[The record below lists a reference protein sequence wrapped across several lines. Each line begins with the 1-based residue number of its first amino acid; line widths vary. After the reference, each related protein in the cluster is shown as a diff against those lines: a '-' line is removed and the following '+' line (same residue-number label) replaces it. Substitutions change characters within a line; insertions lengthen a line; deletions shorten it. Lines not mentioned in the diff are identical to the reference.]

1 MSMVITGGGTGGH
14 LTIAK
19 AIKEELNLRG
29 IQPLFVGSTYGQDRE
44 WFEGDSGWEAC
55 YFLETSGVV
64 NKKGLA
70 KLGALKDIFKAM
82 MQARAIITKHQSDV
96 VFSVGG
102 YSAAPASFAAMMMKK
117 RFYMHEQN
125 AVMGRLNKL
134 LAPKATMLFSSY
146 HVYAD
151 DAVTDYPVRDIF
163 FQNAR
168 NRQDIKSIIFLGGSQ
183 GARTINDFALSVAK
197 IVDKKGIKIIHQCG
211 KNELDR
217 CRKFYHD
224 SSIDAEV
231 FDFSKAL
238 EEKIKEADFAIARAG
253 ASTVWE
259 LTASGLPALF
269 IPYPYA
275 AGDHQYHNA
284 KFLAEKKLALL
295 QREEALHP
303 DILEDIWQLDLKT
316 ISKNLRGMIAP
327 DGAKKIVD
335 IILDSTTTS

>member
-1 MSMVITGGGTGGH
+1 MRVAITGGGTGGH

-29 IQPLFVGSTYGQDRE
+29 IRPLFIGSTYGQDRA
-44 WFEGDSGWEAC
+44 WFEEDEGWEAK

-70 KLGALKDIFKAM
+70 KLGALKDIFKAT
-82 MQARAIITKHQSDV
+82 MQARSLITTQKIDV

-102 YSAAPASFAAMMMKK
+102 YSAAPASFAALMMKK
-117 RFYMHEQN
+117 DFYMHEQN

-134 LAPKATMLFSSY
+134 LLPKARMLFSSY
-146 HVYAD
+146 HDSVIK
-151 DAVTDYPVRDIF
+151 DYPVRDIF

-168 NRQDIKSIIFLGGSQ
+168 VRKKINTIIFLGGSQ
-183 GARTINDFALSVAK
+183 GASAINDFALMVAEEL
-197 IVDKKGIKIIHQCG
+197 DNKGIKIIHQCG
-211 KNELDR
+211 KRDLEK
-217 CRKFYHD
+217 CQKFYHD
-224 SSIDAEV
+224 KSINAEV
-231 FDFSKAL
+231 FDFSKEL
-238 EEKIKEADFAIARAG
+238 EGKIKEADFAICRAG

-284 KFLAEKKLALL
+284 KFLVDKKLAIL
-295 QREEALHP
+295 QREDTLDTE
-303 DILEDIWQLDLKT
+303 ILKQVESLDLAGVSSALQKM
-316 ISKNLRGMIAP
+316 ISP
-327 DGAKKIVD
+327 DGARKIVD
-335 IILDSTTTS
+335 VIVG